1 MQQMSKHR
9 IDLGHCEENTSR
21 ALVIRLFF
29 GITRTRFDATGQ
41 NNAVLL
47 LLRMPV
53 FVVALA
59 HCELRNVVLLL
70 GRLARSVCLCALSP
84 RGAPRLLAPPKD
96 PQTIA
101 ASVLAPL
108 DTGAFR
114 NFFPL
119 VYG

>member
-1 MQQMSKHR
+1 MQQMNKHR
-9 IDLGHCEENTSR
+9 IDLGHSEGNTSR
-21 ALVIRLFF
+21 ALVPFS
-29 GITRTRFDATGQ
+29 GTTRANFYATGQ
-41 NNAVLL
+41 NNAFLL

-70 GRLARSVCLCALSP
+70 GRLARSVCLSALAP
-84 RGAPRLLAPPKD
+84 RGAPRLFAPPND

-108 DTGAFR
+108 DTAAFR
-114 NFFPL
+114 NLFPL